1 MLIRTFGNKIVELR
15 REDFLTDELYYKEIM
30 YVKGLLKK
38 ESHRDINHYTTN
50 KKDTNE
56 PVLEE
61 IMEYLME

>member
-1 MLIRTFGNKIVELR
+1 MLIRTFGNKIVELC

-38 ESHRDINHYTTN
+38 ENTNSYTTN
-50 KKDTNE
+50 KHNTNE

-61 IMEYLME
+61 ILEYLME

>member
-38 ESHRDINHYTTN
+38 KIPTVILQTSITRMN
-50 KKDTNE
+50 
-56 PVLEE
+56 LF
-61 IMEYLME
+61 

>member
-1 MLIRTFGNKIVELR
+1 MLIRTFGNKIVELC

-38 ESHRDINHYTTN
+38 ENTNSYTTN

>member
-38 ESHRDINHYTTN
+38 EDINRYTTN
-50 KKDTNE
+50 KHNTNE
-56 PVLEE
+56 LVLEE
-61 IMEYLME
+61 ILEYLME